1 MAEKVHW
8 ASGITKRLRNWSE
21 RQDTEAEEA
30 LLELVYTELHRQA
43 HRYLQRERAG
53 HTLQTTALVN
63 EAYLKLIQQK
73 SVVWESRSHFFAIAA
88 TLMRRILV
96 DYAKSKHR
104 ERRGGGMEELPLEDA
119 LTVAVSNDTDF
130 DLLALDEA
138 LTRLAE
144 KEEQLAKIVEL
155 RFFSG
160 LDVPET
166 AEVLGV
172 SESTVKRDWAMAK
185 AWLYR
190 ELTR

>member
-1 MAEKVHW
+1 MTKSGLPADAITEMLRHW
-8 ASGITKRLRNWSE
+8 SDDRRGDSAG
-21 RQDTEAEEA
+21 A
-30 LLELVYTELHRQA
+30 LLDLVYDELRRQA
-43 HRYLQRERAG
+43 RRYLRKERAE
-53 HTLQTTALVN
+53 HTLQTTALVH
-63 EAYLKLIQQK
+63 EAYLKLVKQEN
-73 SVVWESRSHFFAIAA
+73 VEWESRAHFFAIAA
-88 TLMRRILV
+88 TMMRRILI
-96 DYAKSKHR
+96 DHAKAKHR
-104 ERRGGGMEELPLEDA
+104 VRRGGANSDLPIENA
-119 LTVAVSNDTDF
+119 LTISASETDF

-144 KEEQLAKIVEL
+144 KEEHLAKIVEL

-185 AWLYR
+185 AWLHR

>member
-1 MAEKVHW
+1 MPEKSDQ
-8 ASGITKRLRNWSE
+8 ASGITEQLKIWSE
-21 RQDTEAEEA
+21 GRNTDADNA
-30 LLELVYTELHRQA
+30 LLELVYPELHRQA
-43 HRYLQRERAG
+43 HRYLQKERAG

-73 SVVWESRSHFFAIAA
+73 QVAWESRSHFFAIAA
-88 TLMRRILV
+88 TLMRRILC
-96 DYAKSKHR
+96 DYAKAKHR
-104 ERRGGGMEELPLEDA
+104 ERRGGVNSDLQINDA
-119 LTVAVSNDTDF
+119 LTIAVSGGDEV

-138 LTRLAE
+138 LNRLAE
-144 KEEQLAKIVEL
+144 KEPELVRVVEL

-185 AWLYR
+185 AWLHR